1 MEARSLISVVD
12 DSDSVREALPDML
25 DQFGFAVQAFASAEA
40 FLASQAL
47 DKTACL
53 ILDVGLPGM
62 SGPDLQQ
69 ELKRRGDSMPI
80 VFITAQGDASLR
92 PRLIKAGAV
101 DCLSKP
107 FSDTA
112 LLTAITAALA
122 RR

>member
-1 MEARSLISVVD
+1 MQKRSLISVVD
-12 DSDSVREALPDML
+12 DSVSVREALPDML
-25 DQFGFAVQAFASAEA
+25 DQFGFAVQAFASAEE
-40 FLASQAL
+40 FLASQAVNG
-47 DKTACL
+47 TACL
-53 ILDVGLPGM
+53 ILDVGLPGL

-69 ELKRRGDSMPI
+69 ELKRRGNSMPI

-92 PRLIKAGAV
+92 PRLIAAGAV

-112 LLTAITAALA
+112 LLAAITAALA

>member
-1 MEARSLISVVD
+1 MQKRSLISIVD
-12 DSDSVREALPDML
+12 DSESVREALPDML
-25 DQFGFAVQAFASAEA
+25 DQFGFAVKAFGSAEE

-47 DKTACL
+47 NTTVCL

-69 ELKRRGDSMPI
+69 ELRRRGDSMPI

-92 PRLIKAGAV
+92 PRLITAGAV

-112 LLTAITAALA
+112 LLAAITAALA